1 MSKSDLV
8 KVLNYH
14 CSVDMRR
21 GACLGKG
28 DCHFLS
34 DAAQGKLNCRVHRGN
49 LGASLGFMLREDI
62 KVIKGEAVHIW
73 GLLGNLV
80 SVVHHR
86 CAVHDRGILKKVRRI
101 QEETDA
107 PSWKRHRHQGHYTLG
122 DKSEKDSL

>member
-1 MSKSDLV
+1 MW
-8 KVLNYH
+8 
-14 CSVDMRR
+14 
-21 GACLGKG
+21 
-28 DCHFLS
+28 

-49 LGASLGFMLREDI
+49 LGASLGFMLREDM
-62 KVIKGEAVHIW
+62 KVIKGLRLCIFG

-107 PSWKRHRHQGHYTLG
+107 PS
-122 DKSEKDSL
+122 